1 MNQSPTI
8 LLVDDE
14 ETNIKLLKAHFQRAG
29 YNILT
34 ALNGE
39 ETINLAR
46 QKPDLILLDVMM
58 PGLDGL
64 QTCRILKKDAGTEDI
79 PIIFLSALE
88 DAESR
93 TQGLEAG
100 GVDFVSKPFNGRE
113 LLARVRNHLTIKDQ
127 ERQLK
132 EYALKLEDMVQERT
146 RQLVHAER
154 LATLGTFAAATLHEI
169 NNPNAAIQGS
179 AELGKYFCQKVKELA
194 GRPGGT
200 DWAALTKALDQLEA
214 RLDAIFVGSR
224 RITEIARTLKGYAR
238 KEGAQKTR
246 CSLID
251 PIKATM
257 GLLHHRLKSGVSV
270 DLQIPPDLQVDCQP
284 QELSQV
290 FVNLLNN
297 AMDAMAEEKGKV
309 IIKAELSG
317 TEIIIQVEDNGPG
330 IPQEIERNLFEPFFT
345 TKDPSRGTGLG
356 LFIIRNII
364 DEHQGKIVLIRND
377 ATGAT
382 FQIRLPVLP
391 AWEN

>member
-1 MNQSPTI
+1 MNQFPTI

-14 ETNIKLLKAHFQRAG
+14 ETNVKLLKAHFQRAG
-29 YNILT
+29 YKILT

-39 ETINLAR
+39 EAIKLAR
-46 QKPDLILLDVMM
+46 HQPDLILLDVMM
-58 PGLDGL
+58 PGLDGIK
-64 QTCRILKKDAGTEDI
+64 TCRILKEDSGTEDI

-113 LLARVRNHLTIKDQ
+113 LLARVRTHLTIKDQ

-169 NNPNAAIQGS
+169 NNPNTAIAGS
-179 AELGKYFCQKVKELA
+179 AELGKYYCQKVKELA
-194 GRPGGT
+194 GAPDST
-200 DWAALTKALDQLEA
+200 DKTALTRALDQLEV
-214 RLDAIFVGSR
+214 RLDTILVGSS
-224 RITEIARTLKGYAR
+224 RITEIARTLKGYSR
-238 KEGAQKTR
+238 KEDTQKTR
-246 CSLID
+246 CPLID
-251 PIKATM
+251 PINATM
-257 GLLHHRLKSGVSV
+257 RLLHHRLKGGVSV
-270 DLQIPPDLQVDCQP
+270 DLQIPPDLKVDCQP

-297 AMDAMAEEKGKV
+297 AMDALVEEKGKV
-309 IIKAELSG
+309 VIRAEVSG
-317 TEIIIQVEDNGPG
+317 DEIIIQIEDNGPG
-330 IPQEIERNLFEPFFT
+330 IPEAIERNLFEPFFT

-356 LFIIRNII
+356 LFIVRNII
-364 DEHQGKIVLIRND
+364 DDHQGSIALVRNN
-377 ATGAT
+377 ASGAN
-382 FQIRLPVLP
+382 FQIRLPVLSGGS
-391 AWEN
+391 